1 MKYRTH
7 VTLTLAIGLPLMA
20 ASGEVSFLNGCALG
34 IGSLLPDIDHPSSF
48 LGKRNKIASGIT
60 NKTLGHRG
68 GTHSLLGAVI
78 VFVLGTVIQFHYLSA
93 SGQNVTFWLLIGYLM
108 HLIEDSFSKEGI
120 HWLWPY
126 KKKRKRTKL
135 VYYTTG
141 GIGEHLVLGFTLC
154 LLLIEF
160 RLLWLGTLG
169 QLVHCQWLAV
179 IQTKFTMLQHALL
192 SIIK

>member
-7 VTLTLAIGLPLMA
+7 VTLTLAVGLPLMA

-126 KKKRKRTKL
+126 KRN
-135 VYYTTG
+135 G
-141 GIGEHLVLGFTLC
+141 ND
-154 LLLIEF
+154 
-160 RLLWLGTLG
+160 
-169 QLVHCQWLAV
+169 Q
-179 IQTKFTMLQHALL
+179 
-192 SIIK
+192 S

>member
-7 VTLTLAIGLPLMA
+7 ITLTLAVGLPLMA
-20 ASGEVSFLNGCALG
+20 ASGEVSLLNGCALG
-34 IGSLLPDIDHPSSF
+34 VGSLFPDIDHPSSF

-68 GTHSLLGAVI
+68 GTHSLLGAAI
-78 VFVLGTVIQFHYLSA
+78 IFVLGTIVQFHYLSA
-93 SGQNVTFWLLIGYLM
+93 SGQNATFWLMIGYVM
-108 HLIEDSFSKEGI
+108 HLIEDSFSREGI

-126 KKKRKRTKL
+126 KKKRKRPKL
-135 VYYTTG
+135 IYYTTG
-141 GIGEHLVLGFTLC
+141 GIGEYLVLGFTLC

-169 QLVHCQWLAV
+169 QMIHCHWLAIV
-179 IQTKFTMLQHALL
+179 QIKFTAFQHILL

>member
-7 VTLTLAIGLPLMA
+7 VTLTLAVGLPLMA

-126 KKKRKRTKL
+126 KKKRKRPKL
-135 VYYTTG
+135 IYYTTG

-169 QLVHCQWLAV
+169 QMILATSCGWWWLHKGNFNGIYPCSA
-179 IQTKFTMLQHALL
+179 
-192 SIIK
+192 

>member
-7 VTLTLAIGLPLMA
+7 ITLTLAVGLPLMA
-20 ASGEVSFLNGCALG
+20 ASGEVSLLNGCALG
-34 IGSLLPDIDHPSSF
+34 VGSLLPDIDHPGSF

-78 VFVLGTVIQFHYLSA
+78 VFILGTIVQFHYLSA
-93 SGQNVTFWLLIGYLM
+93 SGQNMTFWLMLGYLM
-108 HLIEDSFSKEGI
+108 HLVEDSFSREGI

-169 QLVHCQWLAV
+169 QLIHCQWLAV

>member
-7 VTLTLAIGLPLMA
+7 ITLTLAAGLPLMA
-20 ASGEVSFLNGCALG
+20 ASGEVSLLNGCALG

-60 NKTLGHRG
+60 NKAFGHRG
-68 GTHSLLGAVI
+68 GTHSLLGAAI
-78 VFVLGTVIQFHYLSA
+78 VFILSTIVQFHYLSA
-93 SGQNVTFWLLIGYLM
+93 SGQNVTFWLVVGYLM
-108 HLIEDSFSKEGI
+108 HLIEDSFSRDGI

-126 KKKRKRTKL
+126 KKKRRRTKL
-135 VYYTTG
+135 IYYTTG

-160 RLLWLGTLG
+160 RLLWIGTLG
-169 QLVHCQWLAV
+169 QMIHCQWLMV
-179 IQTKFTMLQHALL
+179 IQEKFTGFQHILL
-192 SIIK
+192 SAIK

>member
-7 VTLTLAIGLPLMA
+7 LTTTMAVGLPLMA
-20 ASGEVSFLNGCALG
+20 TVNQVSILNLCALG

-68 GTHSLLGAVI
+68 GTHSLVGLVV
-78 VFVLGTVIQFHYLSA
+78 VFILSTILQVHYLTS
-93 SGQNVTFWLLIGYLM
+93 SGNYLTFWVLFGFLF

-126 KKKRKRTKL
+126 KRRRHGEKMI
-135 VYYTTG
+135 YYTTG
-141 GIGEHLVLGFTLC
+141 GIGEYLILGFTLC
-154 LLLIEF
+154 LLLIEL
-160 RLLWLGTLG
+160 RLLYLGTLG
-169 QLVHCQWLAV
+169 QVISVPWLS
-179 IQTKFTMLQHALL
+179 MLQDKLL
-192 SIIK
+192 QFQHTIMKI

>member
-7 VTLTLAIGLPLMA
+7 ITLTLAVGLPLMA
-20 ASGEVSFLNGCALG
+20 ASGEVSLLNGCALG

-68 GTHSLLGAVI
+68 GTHSLLGAVV
-78 VFVLGTVIQFHYLSA
+78 VFILGTIVQFHYLSA
-93 SGQNVTFWLLIGYLM
+93 PGQNVTFWLMLGYLM
-108 HLIEDSFSKEGI
+108 HLVEDSFSKEGI

-135 VYYTTG
+135 FYYTTG

-169 QLVHCQWLAV
+169 QLIHCQWLTV
-179 IQTKFTMLQHALL
+179 IQTEFTMLQHALL
-192 SIIK
+192 SIVK